1 MGIRKERERGRLSAR
16 PQEAAVAGAPRGLR
30 PLELTRD
37 RDALV
42 YVPAGY
48 RPDRWAPLVVALHG
62 ANGNARGAIR
72 SLQSHADDSGFILVA
87 PSSRGRTWDVLVHE
101 FGPDV
106 DILDRALQKT
116 FARYK
121 VDPNRLAI
129 SGFSDGASYA
139 LSLGLTNGD
148 FFTHVIAFSP
158 GFAAPDRRRGSPR
171 LFISHGRRD
180 SVLPIDRTSR
190 EVVPVVRRWGYD
202 VTYREFDGG
211 HLAPEPII
219 DEAVTW
225 FLGRGRTPT

>member
-1 MGIRKERERGRLSAR
+1 MSIGKERERGRLSAR
-16 PQEAAVAGAPRGLR
+16 PREGAVAATARGLQ
-30 PLELTRD
+30 PLGLTRD

-48 RPDRWAPLVVALHG
+48 RPDRVAPLVVALHG

-87 PSSRGRTWDVLVHE
+87 PASRERTWDVLLDDY
-101 FGPDV
+101 GPDV
-106 DILDRALQKT
+106 EMLDRALEKA
-116 FARYK
+116 FGRYK
-121 VDPNRLAI
+121 VDRKHLAI

-148 FFTHVIAFSP
+148 LFTHVIAFSP
-158 GFAAPDRRRGSPR
+158 GFAAPGRRRGSPR
-171 LFISHGRRD
+171 LYVSHGRSDR
-180 SVLPIDRTSR
+180 VLPIDRTSR
-190 EVVPVVRRWGYD
+190 EVVPVMRRWGYD

-219 DEAVTW
+219 DEAITW
-225 FLGRGRTPT
+225 FLGRRTPT